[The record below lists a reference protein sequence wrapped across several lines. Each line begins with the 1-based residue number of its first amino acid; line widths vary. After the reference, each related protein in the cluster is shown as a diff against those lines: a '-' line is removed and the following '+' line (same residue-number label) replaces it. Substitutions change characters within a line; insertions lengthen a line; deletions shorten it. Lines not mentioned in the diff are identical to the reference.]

1 MRRTGFRLAVQPVFD
16 ISRVA
21 TLLVVTT
28 LLAGCGHDAA
38 DREYIAALRGE
49 EEGMTR
55 EQQIALIDRAIAIKP
70 GRAWY
75 YETRGGYRV
84 DTKQFDR
91 ALSDFNRAIELA
103 PRPYLYYR
111 RGLTLCQAGEIER
124 AIPDFDRA
132 IEGQSEN
139 TQFYRGRS
147 LARAALGN
155 ASGALA
161 DAEQLVKRA
170 PQQAES
176 WYARGVAL
184 ALLGRDADAVVD
196 FTQARAIRP
205 ELVYVVEA
213 RAQSFERLGQRENAR
228 SDQDTLARLRAD
240 NAGCAMCLDPF
251 RY

>member
-1 MRRTGFRLAVQPVFD
+1 MFRVRTALALALASMV
-16 ISRVA
+16 
-21 TLLVVTT
+21 
-28 LLAGCGHDAA
+28 AGCGHDAA
-38 DREYIAALRGE
+38 ETEYIAALRGE
-49 EEGMTR
+49 EQGMTR
-55 EQQIALIDRAIAIKP
+55 EQQIALMDRAIAIRP
-70 GRAWY
+70 DRAWY

-84 DTKQFDR
+84 DSKQFDR

-111 RGLTLCQAGEIER
+111 RGLTLCQAGRIGQSIR
-124 AIPDFDRA
+124 DFDIA
-132 IEGQSEN
+132 IEGQSDN

-155 ASGALA
+155 AAGALA
-161 DAEQLVKRA
+161 DAEVLVKNV

-196 FTQARAIRP
+196 FAQARAMRP
-205 ELVYVVEA
+205 ELVYVTEA
-213 RAQSFERLGQRENAR
+213 QAAAFERLGQMDRANAARELLVEAR
-228 SDQDTLARLRAD
+228 ERYE
-240 NAGCAMCLDPF
+240 NCAMCLDPF